1 METLVGVFR
10 CILPR
15 RYWDDM
21 RRGAV
26 ISIILTLSAGTI
38 IGLKGLLAYVS
49 GPAAQGAR
57 AAIAVGTA
65 GGIAGGDQT
74 AQMTAA
80 LQGMPLISALAFFL
94 FTPTGWLADYL
105 FLSALFRGV
114 TLAVDNPWGDPLLT
128 AIDHVVSGKRAQKR
142 AQTEAE
148 ARELAEGPVVP
159 DQILECRKFAGKEA
173 DFVVVSSRRKEGWTL
188 ATTVVAS
195 GVRLRLGDPLEKTL
209 EGKLRTCY
217 PLKVIRDLQVDRRIV
232 HYKWPKDA
240 PALEDPQAQQDVW
253 EETLAAAQ
261 SGGETADATENL
273 ETETPPDK

>member
-1 METLVGVFR
+1 METFVGVFR
-10 CILPR
+10 CFLPR

-26 ISIILTLSAGTI
+26 ISVILTLCAGTI

-57 AAIAVGTA
+57 AAIAVGSS
-65 GGIAGGDQT
+65 GGIAGHDQT
-74 AQMTAA
+74 AQMSAA

-105 FLSALFRGV
+105 FLSALFRGI

-128 AIDHVVSGKRAQKR
+128 AIDHVVSGKREQKR

-188 ATTVVAS
+188 ATTVVAN
-195 GVRLRLGDPLEKTL
+195 GVRLRLGEPLEKTL

-217 PLKVIRDLQVDRRIV
+217 PLKVIRDLQVDRRMV

-240 PALEDPQAQQDVW
+240 PALDDPQKQQDVW
-253 EETLAAAQ
+253 EEALAAAQ
-261 SGGETADATENL
+261 GAGPDGDAIENEEPDLL
-273 ETETPPDK
+273 EK